1 MAISDRSGPRVSIGL
16 PVFNGERYIGAAID
30 SILAQDYQDFE
41 LLLADNAST
50 DATLEICERAA
61 ARDPR
66 ITVHRSAANR
76 GAAWN
81 YNRVVHLARGEYFK
95 WAAHDDLLEPAFLR
109 RCVEVLDR
117 RPDVSLCYTRA
128 VDIDEASTVVHAH
141 ELPGYATA
149 GRPHARVASVILD
162 PSPCMESFG
171 LTRRRQLQQTSLIGG
186 YTGSDRTLF
195 LELALLGRFHE
206 VPEVLFLHRQHAER
220 SMNQYTDARAR
231 NLWFDPSWQGRRSA
245 PRWRLLREY
254 VRATR
259 RGTVRPGERA
269 MVGLTLA
276 RWCARNLRVL
286 TREAASFTLGN
297 RTVVKPAQRATSA
310 TTGSRT

>member
-1 MAISDRSGPRVSIGL
+1 MYHAPRVTIGL
-16 PVFNGERYIGAAID
+16 PVFNGERYLEAAID
-30 SILAQDYQDFE
+30 SILAQDFQDFE

-66 ITVHRSAANR
+66 VTVHRSEANR

-81 YNRVVHLARGEYFK
+81 YNRVVDLAQGEYFK

-109 RCVEVLDR
+109 RCVEVLDQ

-128 VDIDEASTVVHAH
+128 VDINEASTVVHEH
-141 ELPGYATA
+141 QLPGYATA
-149 GRPHARVASVILD
+149 DRAHARVASVILD

-171 LTRRRQLQQTSLIGG
+171 LTRRHQLQQTSLIGA

-220 SMNQYTDARAR
+220 SMSQYADARAR

-254 VRATR
+254 ARATR
-259 RGTVRPGERA
+259 RGSDGPGERA
-269 MVGLTLA
+269 LVGLTLA
-276 RWCARNLRVL
+276 RWCGRNLRVL
-286 TREAASFTLGN
+286 IREAASFTLRK
-297 RTVVKPAQRATSA
+297 RTVVVDPVQRATSSTA
-310 TTGSRT
+310 GRRT